1 MSNDQP
7 LITFCFNANN
17 QLWEQ
22 DMWNN
27 QMFNRLLDVKAEHH
41 SQVFPRPEPT
51 INRVKF
57 VIDKNVP
64 KTQSSPP
71 LKNIDTEST
80 LIFTNNPL
88 TKDCLSLTD
97 AQNLHNNKSLHLR
110 QLYRDYHSHEVNFS
124 SYPDFDTKIFD
135 NTTKEIYKCEDFRNQ
150 FSIDPLISFHNE
162 TKI

>member
-1 MSNDQP
+1 MSNTQP
-7 LITFCFNANN
+7 LITFCFNADN

-27 QMFNRLLDVKAEHH
+27 QMFNRLLDVKAPQQT
-41 SQVFPRPEPT
+41 QVFPRPEST
-51 INRVKF
+51 INRRTIAINQTVT
-57 VIDKNVP
+57 P
-64 KTQSSPP
+64 KQSPPP

-110 QLYRDYHSHEVNFS
+110 QLYKDYHSHEVNFS
-124 SYPDFDTKIFD
+124 SYPDLDTKIFD